1 MNNTRSRFIGIFI
14 CFSFILALLAA
25 CGGNTASTATPTPVA
40 EATTT
45 VAAPPPATATT
56 PPAAPTT
63 PPMGGPSATPVPPTT
78 APSATPAPPS
88 APTATPVAATPVPP
102 TSDTGGA
109 EPAYLDDRS
118 TPETLL
124 QSFYNAINRKEY
136 ARAYAYWDAQA
147 AGDKLPAFDAFQ
159 QGYANTASVQ
169 LTIGTVGGDA
179 GAGQLYYS
187 VPVVLIASHTDGTTQ
202 TFAGCYTL
210 HLSQPAVQ
218 GVPPYHPLA
227 IIGATIQQAAAGANA
242 ADLAA
247 GACPAGAGRPTSPL
261 PPITPSDPAAIG
273 TDRYLDNRSSPESVV
288 RSFYNAINRKE
299 YVRAYSYWE
308 PAAAATQ
315 LPAYPQFEQG
325 YADTQ
330 AVNLTLGQI
339 SGDAGAGQRYYSV
352 PVTIVSKAA
361 GSKAQTFV
369 GCYTLH
375 LANPQIQAAPPFQ
388 PLSISAAKIQAV
400 PANTTTADLMS
411 QVCH

>member
-1 MNNTRSRFIGIFI
+1 MDNTRSRFTGLFI
-14 CFSFILALLAA
+14 CFSIILALLAA
-25 CGGNTASTATPTPVA
+25 CGGNTATTATATPVA
-40 EATTT
+40 GTTAT
-45 VAAPPPATATT
+45 AAVPPPATATA
-56 PPAAPTT
+56 PAAPAT
-63 PPMGGPSATPVPPTT
+63 PSTAAPSATPVPPAT
-78 APSATPAPPS
+78 APSSTPAPPS
-88 APTATPVAATPVPP
+88 AATATPVAATPAPP
-102 TSDTGGA
+102 TGDTGGT

-118 TPETLL
+118 TPQTLL

-136 ARAYAYWDAQA
+136 ARAYAYWDARA
-147 AGDKLPAFDAFQ
+147 AGDKLAAFDQFQ

-187 VPVVLIASHTDGTTQ
+187 VPVVLVATHTDGTTQ

-210 HLSQPAVQ
+210 HLSRPAIQ
-218 GVPPYHPLA
+218 GVPPFQPLA
-227 IIGATIQQAAAGANA
+227 IVGATVQQATAGANA
-242 ADLAA
+242 ADLLA
-247 GACPAGAGRPTSPL
+247 GACPAAAATV
-261 PPITPSDPAAIG
+261 PPATPADPAAIG
-273 TDRYLDNRSSPESVV
+273 ADRYLDNRSSPESVV

-315 LPAYPQFEQG
+315 LPAYPQFAQG

-330 AVNLTLGQI
+330 AVNLTLGQV

-352 PVTIVSKAA
+352 PVTIVSKQTGA
-361 GSKAQTFV
+361 KTQTFV

-388 PLSISAAKIQAV
+388 PLAISAAKIQPV
-400 PANTTTADLMS
+400 PANTTAADLLS

>member
-1 MNNTRSRFIGIFI
+1 
-14 CFSFILALLAA
+14 
-25 CGGNTASTATPTPVA
+25 
-40 EATTT
+40 
-45 VAAPPPATATT
+45 
-56 PPAAPTT
+56 
-63 PPMGGPSATPVPPTT
+63 
-78 APSATPAPPS
+78 
-88 APTATPVAATPVPP
+88 
-102 TSDTGGA
+102 
-109 EPAYLDDRS
+109 
-118 TPETLL
+118 LL
-124 QSFYNAINRKEY
+124 QSFYNAINRQEY
-136 ARAYAYWDAQA
+136 ARAYGYWDAQA
-147 AGDKLPAFDAFQ
+147 AGDKLPAFDQFQ
-159 QGYANTASVQ
+159 QGYADTTSVQ

-179 GAGQLYYS
+179 GAGQLYYT
-187 VPVVLIASHTDGTTQ
+187 VPIVLIATHTGGAAQ

-227 IIGATIQQAAAGANA
+227 IVAAGIQQVAAGANA

-247 GACPAGAGRPTSPL
+247 GACSAGAGRPTSPL

-273 TDRYLDNRSSPESVV
+273 ADRYLDNRSSPASVV

-308 PAAAATQ
+308 PAAATTQ
-315 LPAYPQFEQG
+315 LPAFDQFAQG

-330 AVNLTLGQI
+330 AVNLTLGQV

-352 PVTIVSKAA
+352 PVTIVSKSS
-361 GSKAQTFV
+361 GSPVKTFV

-400 PANTTTADLMS
+400 PANTTTADLMT